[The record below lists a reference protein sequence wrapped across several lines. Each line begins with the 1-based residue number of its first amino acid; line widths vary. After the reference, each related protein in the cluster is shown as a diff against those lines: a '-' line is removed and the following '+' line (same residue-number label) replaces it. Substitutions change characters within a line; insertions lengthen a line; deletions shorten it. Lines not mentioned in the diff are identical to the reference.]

1 MVVPNKTVIFVSER
15 NNNDMKGFWNTIVEA
30 YNANTGNK
38 VGMIFVLI
46 FTIVMI
52 WFMIHDSNLSKKA
65 KAEVEKFMTDNQ
77 KKISEIRIRI
87 ITCDSLKEW
96 SNVKNWAIAA
106 ANNIRSNLIDIDY
119 DYGRDYGNYL
129 VKDITK
135 MISRKEEELIRKTFK
150 D

>member
-1 MVVPNKTVIFVSER
+1 
-15 NNNDMKGFWNTIVEA
+15 MKEFWNTIVEA

-38 VGMIFVLI
+38 VGMIFVLVFFI
-46 FTIVMI
+46 AVI
-52 WFMIHDSNLSKKA
+52 WYIIRDAKLSREV

-87 ITCDSLKEW
+87 MTCDSLKEW
-96 SNVKNWAIAA
+96 PNVKDWAIAA
-106 ANNIRSNLIDIDY
+106 ANNIRSKLIDIDY
-119 DYGRDYGNYL
+119 DYDYGYKYGNYL

-135 MISRKEEELIRKTFK
+135 MIFRKEEELIRKTFK